1 MNGMEIQLYKFLEIK
16 LYNYHIQIKEA
27 KILKELEIYSE
38 KLGAMV
44 KISEELSES
53 DNQVIMEDSCSS
65 MVGWSHG
72 GWNNSGGGANW

>member
-1 MNGMEIQLYKFLEIK
+1 M
-16 LYNYHIQIKEA
+16 
-27 KILKELEIYSE
+27 KELEIYSE

-44 KISEELSES
+44 KVSEEISES
-53 DNQVIMEDSCSS
+53 DNQVIMEDSSSS